1 MLNVMACSK
10 DGESKYAPSIVGKWG
25 HRVDG
30 GCFAPIEFSKDNTF
44 TAQHPMNSDIIDGKY
59 KVVGDMVTLS
69 YTHKDIEYAQVLK
82 FADKKKQ
89 HHPKK
94 GERLLLV
101 RVESNGERLSV
112 FDAVSNDDKSMYKC
126 K

>member
-1 MLNVMACSK
+1 MACSK
-10 DGESKYAPSIVGKWG
+10 EGESEFASTIVGKWG
-25 HRVDG
+25 LRKDG
-30 GCFAPIEFSKDNTF
+30 GCFSPIEFAKDLTF
-44 TAQHPMNSDIIDGKY
+44 TAQHPMSSDIIDGEY

-69 YTHKDIEYAQVLK
+69 YTHNDVEFAQVLK
-82 FADKKKQ
+82 FADRKKQ

-112 FDAVSNDDKSMYKC
+112 FDAVSNDDKSMYRCSK
-126 K
+126 